1 MASRWRDFI
10 SCAAVGP
17 GMSLLELG
25 GGLPAAESLVI
36 RLKCPA
42 DGAYL
47 SHAACG
53 QEQPFLS
60 LSY

>member
-1 MASRWRDFI
+1 
-10 SCAAVGP
+10 
-17 GMSLLELG
+17 MSLLELG
-25 GGLPAAESLVI
+25 GGLPAAESLVV